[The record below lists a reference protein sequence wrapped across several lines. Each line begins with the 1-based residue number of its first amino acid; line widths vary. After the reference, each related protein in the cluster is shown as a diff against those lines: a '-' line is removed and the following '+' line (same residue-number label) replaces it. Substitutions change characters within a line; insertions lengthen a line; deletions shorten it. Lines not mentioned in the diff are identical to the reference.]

1 MSPIFTNLYTKT
13 FESPPS
19 ISYLQAAAQ
28 ISTPVHIELLPRSI
42 VMQMENNDWTVN
54 SDDLYD
60 LNCSAQGKVVEL
72 KSKDRLTEFYM
83 MNSVPMS
90 FKDVYALRSMRTG
103 QMVRTRK
110 QKGRGSGESS
120 YPS

>member
-83 MNSVPMS
+83 RFDEFSPDE
-90 FKDVYALRSMRTG
+90 FQRRLCPPFDEDRSDGENAKTKG
-103 QMVRTRK
+103 ERK
-110 QKGRGSGESS
+110 R
-120 YPS
+120 